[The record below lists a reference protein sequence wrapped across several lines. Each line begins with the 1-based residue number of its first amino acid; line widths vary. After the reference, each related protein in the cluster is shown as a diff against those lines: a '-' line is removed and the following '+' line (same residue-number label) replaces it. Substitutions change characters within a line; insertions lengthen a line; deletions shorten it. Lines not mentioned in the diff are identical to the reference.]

1 MLQLRRDF
9 ALALEARDHHV
20 VCELGRQNFDDYRS
34 VESRISSAKQPTH
47 STTTQL
53 VFDLEAVGKAESQPL
68 DEALRARREYGWR
81 RRRGLGA
88 HRRCKNKGGNPS
100 SRQETSKVEGLIYDL
115 GVEKKSPFTSNYSAK
130 A

>member
-88 HRRCKNKGGNPS
+88 HRRCQHRVAISG
-100 SRQETSKVEGLIYDL
+100 SRQETSKFEGLVYGL
-115 GVEKKSPFTSNYSAK
+115 GGRNKLTSRRIIH
-130 A
+130 

>member
-1 MLQLRRDF
+1 MLQLRRDL

-20 VCELGRQNFDDYRS
+20 VGELGRQNFDDHRS
-34 VESRISSAKQPTH
+34 VQSRISSAKQPTH

-81 RRRGLGA
+81 RRRGFGA
-88 HRRCKNKGGNPS
+88 PRRCKNRGAIPS
-100 SRQETSKVEGLIYDL
+100 SRQEYLKIEGLIYDFW
-115 GVEKKSPFTSNYSAK
+115 GEKEVPFTSNY
-130 A
+130 